1 MNSYVKRYTGSDVT
15 VQEMVGFKRARDKRL
30 VICSALTALGIYV
43 AIYWSEERERTRRH
57 TSIEK
62 DIERERWRA
71 RELGLGKP
79 TDDGFVERYEASN
92 GKIRA

>member
-1 MNSYVKRYTGSDVT
+1 MNSYVKRYIGSDVT
-15 VQEMVGFKRARDKRL
+15 VLEMVGFRRARDKRL
-30 VICSALTALGIYV
+30 VVGSALTAIGIYV
-43 AIYWSEERERTRRH
+43 AIYWSEEKEKNRRH

-79 TDDGFVERYEASN
+79 TDDGFAARYEASG

>member
-1 MNSYVKRYTGSDVT
+1 MNSYVKRYTGYDVT
-15 VQEMVGFKRARDKRL
+15 VQDMVGFKRARDRRL
-30 VICSALTALGIYV
+30 VIGSACAAIGIYV
-43 AIYWSEERERTRRH
+43 AIYWSEEKERTRRH

-71 RELGLGKP
+71 RELGLEKP
-79 TDDGFVERYEASN
+79 RDDGFADRYEASG